1 MNVVKRLDAT
11 DVEEI
16 YRKIGMRQSM
26 FDETFVMSLGVVL
39 MNLGDSFVQ
48 VECVGGEWSGTK
60 GDLAAQTIFPKGIPL
75 CPLKHPL
82 IEITRAPILALVEV
96 ED

>member
-48 VECVGGEWSGTK
+48 VECIGGEWSGTK

-82 IEITRAPILALVEV
+82 IETSTAPTLALIQE
-96 ED
+96 